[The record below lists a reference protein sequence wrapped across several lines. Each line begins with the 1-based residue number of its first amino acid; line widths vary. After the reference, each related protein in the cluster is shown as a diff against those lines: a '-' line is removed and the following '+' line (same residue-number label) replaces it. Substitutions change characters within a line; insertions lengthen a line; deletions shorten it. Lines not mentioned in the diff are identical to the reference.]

1 MIDSLVIE
9 LNCIALPVI
18 NRTLRFGLI
27 IGWHGN
33 GYIKHCPLWLK
44 PIGATSAHTATENG
58 SRDGPSP
65 PVRQRGAYCAAPLKR
80 CAERVVKLHW
90 DTRLNWDTLDGVWC
104 PLPKHLATLLP
115 PQQWPL
121 QWPLAVWQIELLN
134 CFRTFRRLSVYWAL
148 VHGHSCCLRLRQCS
162 DSLN

>member
-33 GYIKHCPLWLK
+33 GHIKHCPLWLE

-58 SRDGPSP
+58 SRWSLTAREATGRVLCGAIEALRRASSE
-65 PVRQRGAYCAAPLKR
+65 VTLGHKAQLGHARGCMVPIAA
-80 CAERVVKLHW
+80 ASGYTVA
-90 DTRLNWDTLDGVWC
+90 
-104 PLPKHLATLLP
+104 ATA
-115 PQQWPL
+115 
-121 QWPLAVWQIELLN
+121 LAVA
-134 CFRTFRRLSVYWAL
+134 TGRLA
-148 VHGHSCCLRLRQCS
+148 
-162 DSLN
+162 N